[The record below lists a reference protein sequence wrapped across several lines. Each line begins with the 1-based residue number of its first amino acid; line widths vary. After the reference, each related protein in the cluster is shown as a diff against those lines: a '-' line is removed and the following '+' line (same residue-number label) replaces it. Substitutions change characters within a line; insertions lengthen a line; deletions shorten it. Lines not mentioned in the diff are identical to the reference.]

1 MGNNDLLWKGGK
13 RIRIKYFIFS
23 LIAIAFLSG
32 CTNDSSAVSNN
43 SLAKETTEE
52 PIIGEPLPLQ
62 WINYGGEKYVFN
74 RIIPKDGVDMSQ
86 IVSTNTL
93 TALGDGAE
101 SGNEI
106 FLYKKD
112 GSLFIIDNTGPT
124 EQWVNFTKNN

>member
-1 MGNNDLLWKGGK
+1 M
-13 RIRIKYFIFS
+13 
-23 LIAIAFLSG
+23 
-32 CTNDSSAVSNN
+32 
-43 SLAKETTEE
+43 KETVEDT
-52 PIIGEPLPLQ
+52 IVTGGPLPPQ

-74 RIIPKDGVDMSQ
+74 SIISKEEVDMSQ

-124 EQWVNFTKNN
+124 EKWANFTKNN

>member
-1 MGNNDLLWKGGK
+1 MNHLLKLWL
-13 RIRIKYFIFS
+13 S
-23 LIAIAFLSG
+23 LLILFVISG
-32 CTNDSSAVSNN
+32 CGPTSEIKESGKDS
-43 SLAKETTEE
+43 LKETAED
-52 PIIGEPLPLQ
+52 PIISDPLPLS

-74 RIIPKDGVDMSQ
+74 RIIPKDEVDMSQ
-86 IVSTNTL
+86 IVSTNAL

-124 EQWVNFTKNN
+124 EQWANFTKNN

>member
-1 MGNNDLLWKGGK
+1 M
-13 RIRIKYFIFS
+13 
-23 LIAIAFLSG
+23 
-32 CTNDSSAVSNN
+32 
-43 SLAKETTEE
+43 KETTEE
-52 PIIGEPLPLQ
+52 VKISEPIPLQ

-74 RIIPKDGVDMSQ
+74 RIIPKDEVDMSQ

-124 EQWVNFTKNN
+124 EQWAYFSKSN

>member
-1 MGNNDLLWKGGK
+1 
-13 RIRIKYFIFS
+13 
-23 LIAIAFLSG
+23 
-32 CTNDSSAVSNN
+32 
-43 SLAKETTEE
+43 
-52 PIIGEPLPLQ
+52 
-62 WINYGGEKYVFN
+62 
-74 RIIPKDGVDMSQ
+74 MSR

-124 EQWVNFTKNN
+124 EQWANFSKSN

>member
-1 MGNNDLLWKGGK
+1 
-13 RIRIKYFIFS
+13 
-23 LIAIAFLSG
+23 
-32 CTNDSSAVSNN
+32 
-43 SLAKETTEE
+43 
-52 PIIGEPLPLQ
+52 
-62 WINYGGEKYVFN
+62 
-74 RIIPKDGVDMSQ
+74 MSQ

-124 EQWVNFTKNN
+124 EQWANFTRNN

>member
-1 MGNNDLLWKGGK
+1 M
-13 RIRIKYFIFS
+13 
-23 LIAIAFLSG
+23 
-32 CTNDSSAVSNN
+32 
-43 SLAKETTEE
+43 KETTEE
-52 PIIGEPLPLQ
+52 VKISEPIPLQ

-74 RIIPKDGVDMSQ
+74 RIIPKDEVDMSQ

-112 GSLFIIDNTGPT
+112 GSLIIIDNTGPT
-124 EQWVNFTKNN
+124 EQWANFIKNN